1 MTWIVQKGEEG
12 FVKLVSSSNEKG
24 MLPIGSFLTVHSE
37 DNKSKFVLRV
47 DKSYQEVPYAPSS
60 LVIDMDLSSVKE
72 DLKSQNV
79 VSAYRVRDLSSREDG
94 LIDYIEPLSEAERS
108 TIDEIHQA
116 LKQNKVVGPKIFIST
131 VYSSENKILKD
142 RDLKLVSIKMPVD
155 AFYHQ
160 IMITGKTGSG
170 KTAAMKYLSQ
180 YFTEELGGAV
190 LAINVKDNDF
200 LRMNI
205 PTSNE
210 SDETRKEWEALGG
223 KRHGI
228 DNFSVFYPAA
238 SSIPRSEA
246 DNESVYRKVTFDIR
260 NIEAE
265 AFIGLLDNIT
275 DTAAQNLPSIFR
287 YWRDEQLKTSPEN
300 LTFKAFT
307 DFIISRRKERTYPAK
322 NSKNEVLEEIP
333 MHAGTIENI
342 IRNLNYA
349 SDFFDNKDATSLGAA
364 DILQAGKMSV
374 IDIADVD
381 HGFTFGS
388 ILLRDLLHRIV
399 EEKKAKKY
407 KVPVLIVIDEVHQFY
422 NSNSSR
428 EALGDLDTIS
438 RTGRSEKIGVIFASQ
453 NPGDMPAGLSNVI
466 NTKFMFR
473 SEDIQGMSK
482 LIPLDREEMSSL
494 DQGFSASMI
503 HNLPQVRTVK
513 FPLPYA
519 GIFQEVDKKDE

>member
-1 MTWIVQKGEEG
+1 MTWIVQSGEQG
-12 FVKLVSSSNEKG
+12 YVKLVSSNSVDG
-24 MLPIGSFLTVHSE
+24 MLPIGSFLTVQSG
-37 DNKSKFVLRV
+37 KSKFVLRV
-47 DKSYQEVPYAPSS
+47 EKSYQEVPYEPSS
-60 LVIDMDLSSVKE
+60 LIIDMNLSAIKE

-79 VSAYRVRDLSSREDG
+79 VTAYRVRDLNSREDG
-94 LIDYIEPLSEAERS
+94 LIDFIEPLSKAERS
-108 TIDEIHQA
+108 SSQEINQA
-116 LKQNKVVGPKIFIST
+116 LRQNAVSGPKIFVSA

-142 RDLKLVSIKMPVD
+142 RDQKLVSIKLPVE

-180 YFTEELGGAV
+180 YFVEELGGSV
-190 LAINVKDNDF
+190 IAINVKDNDF

-205 PTSNE
+205 PTSTE
-210 SDETRKEWEALGG
+210 SEPTIKEWNSLEG

-228 DNFSVFYPAA
+228 ENFSVFYPAA
-238 SSIPRSEA
+238 SSIPRSET
-246 DNESVYRKVTFDIR
+246 DNESVYKKVTFDIK

-265 AFIGLLDNIT
+265 AFTGLLNNIS
-275 DTAAQNLPSIFR
+275 DVAALNLPSIFR
-287 YWRDEQLKTSPEN
+287 YWRDEQMKREPN
-300 LTFKAFT
+300 KVTFKAFT
-307 DFIISRRKERTYPAK
+307 DFISSRRKERSYPAK
-322 NSKNEVLEEIP
+322 NSKGEILEEIP

-349 SDFFDNKDATSLGAA
+349 SDFFDNNDATSIGAE

-399 EEKKAKKY
+399 EVKKAKKY

-422 NSNSSR
+422 NSDSSR

-453 NPGDMPAGLSNVI
+453 NPGDMPSGLSNVI

-473 SEDIQGMSK
+473 SEDMQGISK
-482 LIPLDREEMSSL
+482 LIPLGKEEMANL
-494 DQGFSASMI
+494 DQGFCAAMI
-503 HNLPQVRTVK
+503 HNLPQVRTIK

-519 GIFQEVDKKDE
+519 GIFGEGEDKYE

>member
-1 MTWIVQKGEEG
+1 MTWIVQNGEDG
-12 FVKLVSSSNEKG
+12 FVKLVSSSKVDG
-24 MLPIGSFLTVHSE
+24 MLPIGSFLTVESG
-37 DNKSKFVLRV
+37 KSKFVLRV
-47 DKSYQEVPYAPSS
+47 DKSYQEVPYEPSS
-60 LVIDMDLSSVKE
+60 LVIDMDLSSIKE

-79 VSAYRVRDLSSREDG
+79 VTAYRVRDLNSRDDG
-94 LIDYIEPLSEAERS
+94 LIDFIEPLSKAERS
-108 TIDEIHQA
+108 TSDEINQA
-116 LKQNKVVGPKIFIST
+116 LMQNNVKGPRIFIST

-142 RDLKLVSIKMPVD
+142 KDQKLLSIKLPVD

-160 IMITGKTGSG
+160 MIITGKTGSG

-180 YFTEELGGAV
+180 YFVEELGGSV

-210 SDETRKEWEALGG
+210 STETQKEWQSIGG
-223 KRHGI
+223 ARHGVE
-228 DNFSVFYPAA
+228 NFSVFYPAA
-238 SSIPRSEA
+238 SAIPKSEA
-246 DNESVYRKVTFDIR
+246 NNSAVYRKVTFDIKYL
-260 NIEAE
+260 EPE
-265 AFIGLLDNIT
+265 AFTGLLNNIT
-275 DTAAQNLPSIFR
+275 DAAAQNLPSIFR
-287 YWRDEQLKTSPEN
+287 YWRDEQLKRAPDKA
-300 LTFKAFT
+300 TFKEFT
-307 DFIISRRKERTYPAK
+307 DFISSRRKERSYPAK
-322 NSKNEVLEEIP
+322 NSKGEVLDEIP

-349 SDFFDNKDATSLGAA
+349 SDFFDNRDATSLVAE
-364 DILQAGKMSV
+364 DILQPGKMSV

-399 EEKKAKKY
+399 EVKKARKY
-407 KVPVLIVIDEVHQFY
+407 NVPVLIVIDEVHQFY
-422 NSNSSR
+422 NSDSSR

-453 NPGDMPAGLSNVI
+453 NPADMPSGISNVI

-473 SEDIQGMSK
+473 SEDIQGISK
-482 LIPLDREEMSSL
+482 LIPLGREEMASL
-494 DQGFSASMI
+494 NQGFCAAMI

-519 GIFQEVDKKDE
+519 GIFREGEEKDE

>member
-1 MTWIVQKGEEG
+1 MTWIVQSGEEG
-12 FVKLVSSSNEKG
+12 FVKLVSSSKVDG
-24 MLPIGSFLTVHSE
+24 MLPLGSFLTVESR
-37 DNKSKFVLRV
+37 KSKFVLRV
-47 DKSYQEVPYAPSS
+47 DKSYQEVPYEPSS
-60 LVIDMDLSSVKE
+60 LVIDMDLSAIKE
-72 DLKSQNV
+72 DLKSQNIV
-79 VSAYRVRDLSSREDG
+79 TAYRVRDLNPREDG
-94 LIDYIEPLSEAERS
+94 LIDFIEPLSVAERS
-108 TIDEIHQA
+108 TSDEINTA
-116 LKQNKVVGPKIFIST
+116 LKQNEVNGPKIFIST

-142 RDLKLVSIKMPVD
+142 KNQKLVSIKLPID

-180 YFTEELGGAV
+180 YFVEELGGSV

-205 PTSNE
+205 ETSNE
-210 SDETRKEWEALGG
+210 SKGSQNEWMSLGQN
-223 KRHGI
+223 KHGVE
-228 DNFSVFYPAA
+228 NFSVYYPAA
-238 SSIPRSEA
+238 SSIPRSET
-246 DNESVYRKVTFDIR
+246 DNEAVYKKVTFDIK
-260 NIEAE
+260 NIEPE
-265 AFIGLLDNIT
+265 AFIGLLNNIT

-287 YWRDEQLKTSPEN
+287 YWRDEQRERSPN
-300 LTFKAFT
+300 RLTFKEFT
-307 DFIISRRKERTYPAK
+307 DFISSRRKERAYPAK
-322 NSKNEVLEEIP
+322 NSKGEILEEIP

-349 SDFFDNKDATSLGAA
+349 SEFFDNEGAISLDAG
-364 DILQAGKMSV
+364 DILQSGKMSV

-399 EEKKAKKY
+399 EMKKNRKY

-438 RTGRSEKIGVIFASQ
+438 RTGRSDKIGVIFASQ
-453 NPGDMPAGLSNVI
+453 NPADMPSGLSSVI

-473 SEDIQGMSK
+473 SEDMQGLSK
-482 LIPLDREEMSSL
+482 LIPLGREEMSSL
-494 DQGFSASMI
+494 EQGFCAAMI
-503 HNLPQVRTVK
+503 HKLPQVRTVK
-513 FPLPYA
+513 FPLSLA
-519 GIFQEVDKKDE
+519 GIFNGGEEKDE

>member
-1 MTWIVQKGEEG
+1 MTWIVQSGEDG
-12 FVKLVSSSNEKG
+12 FVKLVSSSNVDG
-24 MLPIGSFLTVHSE
+24 MLPIGSFLTVSSE
-37 DNKSKFVLRV
+37 KSKFVLRV
-47 DKSYQEVPYAPSS
+47 DKSYQEVPYEPSS
-60 LVIDMDLSSVKE
+60 LVIDMDLSSIKE

-79 VSAYRVRDLSSREDG
+79 VKAYRVRDLSSRDDG
-94 LIDYIEPLSEAERS
+94 LIDFIEPLSKAERS
-108 TIDEIHQA
+108 TSDEINQA
-116 LKQNKVVGPKIFIST
+116 MRQNNINGPKIFVST

-142 RDLKLVSIKMPVD
+142 RDQKLVSIKLPED

-160 IMITGKTGSG
+160 IIITGKTGSG

-180 YFTEELGGAV
+180 YFVEELGGSV

-210 SDETRKEWEALGG
+210 SLATKNEWMALGG
-223 KRHGI
+223 TKHGVQ
-228 DNFSVFYPAA
+228 NFSVFYPAA
-238 SSIPRSEA
+238 SPIPRSEISNA
-246 DNESVYRKVTFDIR
+246 SVYRKVTFDIKTL
-260 NIEAE
+260 EPE
-265 AFIGLLDNIT
+265 AFIGLLNNIT
-275 DTAAQNLPSIFR
+275 DTAAQNLPNIFR
-287 YWRDEQLKTSPEN
+287 YWRDEQMKRTTDKI
-300 LTFKAFT
+300 TFKAFT
-307 DFIISRRKERTYPAK
+307 DFISSRRKERTYPAK
-322 NSKNEVLEEIP
+322 NSKGEILEDIP
-333 MHAGTIENI
+333 IHSGTIENV

-349 SDFFDNKDATSLGAA
+349 SDFFDNNDATSLSAE
-364 DILQAGKMSV
+364 DILQPGKMSV

-399 EEKKAKKY
+399 ELKKAKKY
-407 KVPVLIVIDEVHQFY
+407 EVPVLIVIDEVHQFY
-422 NSNSSR
+422 NSDSSR

-453 NPGDMPAGLSNVI
+453 NPADMPSGLSNVI

-482 LIPLDREEMSSL
+482 LIPLGREEMASL
-494 DQGFSASMI
+494 DQGFCAAMM
-503 HNLPQVRTVK
+503 HNLPEVRTVK

-519 GIFQEVDKKDE
+519 GIFREGGKKDE